1 MAFAMDRQG
10 AHAHT
15 FPNTRLLDEA
25 ELLSAVQVL
34 CLWHV
39 LFLHGSRSVETYKCE
54 YATTLPAHVHSAVA
68 CHEIRL
74 ASIHHAL
81 TPI

>member
-39 LFLHGSRSVETYKCE
+39 LFLHDGQEVWKPT
-54 YATTLPAHVHSAVA
+54 SASMQQRYRPMFTVP
-68 CHEIRL
+68 L
-74 ASIHHAL
+74 HAMRYDWQVSTML
-81 TPI
+81 